1 MLYSRN
7 RNGEYDAGIP
17 WNGLTAVTES
27 PSGAE
32 PTAFWADN
40 IKYLN
45 LLSAEDLSL
54 TVEAYSYPKEFRSC
68 LGRKSPVDGLII
80 GGQRRDSFGF
90 CYRTLIG
97 NDIRG
102 NDYAYKIHIVYACLA
117 SPSEEANNTINDT
130 PEVKTLSWSISTTP
144 IHVDGA
150 KPTASA
156 TIDGGLL
163 LKKGL
168 INVLHAIEDI
178 LYGTTGTEPRIPE
191 MSEIAD
197 LYTYEM
203 YVLDDDSDTIL
214 DSSGNRIRSF
224 VVS

>member
-1 MLYSRN
+1 MYPKTDS
-7 RNGEYDAGIP
+7 GEYEAGVP

-54 TVEAYSYPKEFRSC
+54 TVEAYSYPREFRKC

-80 GGQRRDSFGF
+80 TGQRRNSFGF
-90 CYRTLIG
+90 CYRTFVG
-97 NDIRG
+97 NDVKG
-102 NDYAYKIHIVYACLA
+102 NDYAYKIHIVYNCLA
-117 SPSEEANNTINDT
+117 SPSEESNNTMNDT
-130 PEVKTLSWSISTTP
+130 PEIKTLSWTVSTMP
-144 IHVDGA
+144 VKIEGV
-150 KPTASA
+150 KPTAVL
-156 TIDGGLL
+156 TINGDIL

-168 INVLHAIEDI
+168 INVLHSLEDM
-178 LYGTTGTEPRIPE
+178 LYGTADSDAIIPT
-191 MSEIAD
+191 MSEITD
-197 LYTYEM
+197 LYAYEM
-203 YVLDDDSDTIL
+203 YVLDDDGDDIL
-214 DSSGNRIRSF
+214 DSSGQKIRSF